1 MEIQPDDLTGNAII
15 ALLQEHLAHMRSV
28 SPPESTH
35 ALDLDGLR
43 APDVS
48 FWSAWSGQTLLG
60 CCALRQISASQGEIK
75 SMRTA
80 SAHLRKGIA
89 AQLLEHLFDE
99 ARRRGYRTLL
109 LETGS
114 MDAFR
119 PARTLYRRY
128 GFAEC
133 APFASYQPDT
143 NSVYMQCICPHCLL
157 KASRAGLAIP
167 NEPSPC
173 YFTKGQ
179 PETDMPQA
187 KSVRIEFCK
196 V

>member
-1 MEIQPDDLTGNAII
+1 MEIRPDELTGDAIV

-35 ALDLDGLR
+35 ALDIDGLR

-60 CCALRQISASQGEIK
+60 CCALRRLDASHGEIK

-80 SAHLRKGIA
+80 TTHLRKGVA
-89 AQLLEHLFDE
+89 ARLLEHLFDE
-99 ARRRGYRTLL
+99 ARRRRYHTLY

-119 PARTLYRRY
+119 PARALYRRY
-128 GFAEC
+128 GFSESP
-133 APFASYQPDT
+133 PFANYEPDP
-143 NSVYMQCICPHCLL
+143 NSVFMRCDLN
-157 KASRAGLAIP
+157 K
-167 NEPSPC
+167 SPA
-173 YFTKGQ
+173 KKQ
-179 PETDMPQA
+179 PATPGDSQ
-187 KSVRIEFCK
+187 
-196 V
+196 